1 MLFYFF
7 CQLLSNFLFYFSCTF
22 FFDFF
27 KRKKKC
33 KKITKKEK
41 VDRYLLKTYTWWFFW
56 KTCPLVFT
64 FYIKKHIN
72 ITLNIHVV
80 VNIHVIVFIRDNEI
94 WIPIHV
100 LNYENQTIFILPK
113 RYYNNLIIIF
123 GRSHLELY
131 LMGLNSSNS
140 KEMIGTLDL

>member
-1 MLFYFF
+1 LLFYFF
-7 CQLLSNFLFYFSCTF
+7 VNYLVIFYFILVAPF
-22 FFDFF
+22 FFIIFL
-27 KRKKKC
+27 KGKKKC
-33 KKITKKEK
+33 KKITQKKK

-80 VNIHVIVFIRDNEI
+80 VVFIRDNGI

-100 LNYENQTIFILPK
+100 LNYKNQTIFILPK

-123 GRSHLELY
+123 ERNHLKLY
-131 LMGLNSSNS
+131 STGLSSSNS
-140 KEMIGTLDL
+140 REIIGTLDL

>member
-7 CQLLSNFLFYFSCTF
+7 VNYLVIFYFILVALF
-22 FFDFF
+22 FLIFL
-27 KRKKKC
+27 KGKKNVKKSHKKKSWSLSFEN
-33 KKITKKEK
+33 I
-41 VDRYLLKTYTWWFFW
+41 YLMILLKNLSSCLYFLH
-56 KTCPLVFT
+56 KK
-64 FYIKKHIN
+64 KKHIN

-80 VNIHVIVFIRDNEI
+80 VFIRDNGI

-131 LMGLNSSNS
+131 STGLSSSNS